1 MITTIMKPSVRRVIS
16 FFLVLFLLTAFLSC
30 GRSEE
35 PELFYS
41 YDSSEGEWAKYS
53 FYVDEFHYYEE
64 LNRKTMERTAYRLIK
79 RNNETGELSHV
90 CIDPVCSHEPYSDCP
105 LTSLYGISTGGRCIG
120 DWLLIAKSLSS
131 VSVSSLYVYNLS
143 TGELRTLFEPS
154 STEQLATAQ
163 SAVTVYKNILY
174 VLLPDLVDDKT
185 VYKLS
190 SYNPDSDQW
199 KELMTCD
206 KLFKFTAVSNKRIYF
221 AEHTLRPVE
230 GTESFSVDHNGKNRR
245 EEPEMNMPIAFTD
258 GGTAYGSAY
267 RDLESSLRV
276 FAGYYYKFNVN
287 TREYARIPESEGA
300 SAMGLWK
307 GKLVY
312 ATCKDL
318 ELGVGINPWEYAREN
333 GFDANDPE
341 VLNAVN
347 EIRNRVF
354 FGDRMYIKVC
364 DTDGTNAETLFEY
377 PGIFIWN
384 GSIYGDCMTVQC
396 DYLDPETGRQAQKT
410 QRIDLNT
417 GEIEVVPV
425 YTLGDSD
432 KIYTRPKQGGG

>member
-1 MITTIMKPSVRRVIS
+1 MKPSVKRIVS
-16 FFLVLFLLTAFLSC
+16 VFLVLFLLTAFLSC

-79 RNNETGELSHV
+79 RNKETGELSHV

-105 LTSLYGISTGGRCIG
+105 LTSLYGISTSGRCIG

-230 GTESFSVDHNGKNRR
+230 GTESFSVDHNGENRR

-258 GGTAYGSAY
+258 GGTAYGS
-267 RDLESSLRV
+267 
-276 FAGYYYKFNVN
+276 
-287 TREYARIPESEGA
+287 
-300 SAMGLWK
+300 
-307 GKLVY
+307 
-312 ATCKDL
+312 
-318 ELGVGINPWEYAREN
+318 
-333 GFDANDPE
+333 
-341 VLNAVN
+341 
-347 EIRNRVF
+347 
-354 FGDRMYIKVC
+354 
-364 DTDGTNAETLFEY
+364 
-377 PGIFIWN
+377 
-384 GSIYGDCMTVQC
+384 
-396 DYLDPETGRQAQKT
+396 
-410 QRIDLNT
+410 
-417 GEIEVVPV
+417 
-425 YTLGDSD
+425 
-432 KIYTRPKQGGG
+432 

>member
-1 MITTIMKPSVRRVIS
+1 MITTIMRPSVRRIIS
-16 FFLVLFLLTAFLSC
+16 LFLVLFLLTVFLSC

-90 CIDPVCSHEPYSDCP
+90 CIDPVCSHEPYSNCP
-105 LTSLYGISTGGRCIG
+105 LTSLYGMNTAGQCVG
-120 DWLLIAKSLSS
+120 DWLGFARVPDIMQSNEFHSPSDRFLCI
-131 VSVSSLYVYNLS
+131 YNLS
-143 TGELRTLFEPS
+143 TGESRTIVETGS
-154 STEQLATAQ
+154 GEQFYARPF
-163 SAVTVYKNILY
+163 KNIIY
-174 VLLPDLVDDKT
+174 IMLPDLVDGKT
-185 VYKLS
+185 LYKLS
-190 SYNPDSDQW
+190 SYNPDEDKW
-199 KELMTCD
+199 AELIVFD
-206 KLFKFTAVSNKRIYF
+206 KMFMITAVSNKRIYL
-221 AEHTLRPVE
+221 AELTLAPIE

-258 GGTAYGSAY
+258 GGTAYGHAF
-267 RDLESSLRV
+267 RDMESSRKV
-276 FAGYYYKFNVN
+276 NAGYYYKFNVN

-307 GKLVY
+307 GRLVY

-333 GFDANDPE
+333 GLDANDPE
-341 VLNAVN
+341 VSNAVN
-347 EIRNRVF
+347 ELRNRVF

-364 DTDGTNAETLFEY
+364 DIDGTNAETLFEY
-377 PGIFIWN
+377 PGIFFDN
-384 GSIYGDCMTVQC
+384 GQVVGDYMTVVC
-396 DYLDPETGRQAQKT
+396 SYLDPETGRQAQKT

-417 GEIEVVPV
+417 GELEDVPV

-432 KIYTRPKQGGG
+432 KVYTRPKQ

>member
-1 MITTIMKPSVRRVIS
+1 MKPSVKRIVS
-16 FFLVLFLLTAFLSC
+16 VFLVLFLLTVFLSC

-53 FYVDEFHYYEE
+53 FFADVFHYYEE

-79 RNNETGELSHV
+79 RNKETGELSHV

-105 LTSLYGISTGGRCIG
+105 LTSLYGISTSGRCIG
-120 DWLLIAKSLSS
+120 DWLIISKKPDPTESNRGLASFATSLC
-131 VSVSSLYVYNLS
+131 VYNLL

-154 STEQLATAQ
+154 SVEQYAT
-163 SAVTVYKNILY
+163 TVYKNLLY
-174 VLLPDLVDDKT
+174 VFSPDLVDGKT

-190 SYNPDSDQW
+190 SYDPDKDQW

-206 KLFKFTAVSNKRIYF
+206 KMLMFTAVSNKRIYL
-221 AEHTLRPVE
+221 AEATLAPIE
-230 GTESFSVDHNGKNRR
+230 GTESFSVDHNGENRR

-276 FAGYYYKFNVN
+276 FAGYYFKFNVN
-287 TREYARIPESEGA
+287 TREYVRIPESEGA
-300 SAMGLWK
+300 SVLGLWK

-318 ELGVGINPWEYAREN
+318 ELGVGINKWEYAREN
-333 GFDANDPE
+333 GLDASDPE
-341 VLNAVN
+341 ASKAVN

-364 DTDGTNAETLFEY
+364 DIDGTNTETLFEY
-377 PGIFIWN
+377 PGIFFGN
-384 GSIYGDCMTVQC
+384 GWVVGDQMTVQC

-417 GEIEVVPV
+417 GEFEDVPV

-432 KIYTRPKQGGG
+432 KVYTRPKQGGG